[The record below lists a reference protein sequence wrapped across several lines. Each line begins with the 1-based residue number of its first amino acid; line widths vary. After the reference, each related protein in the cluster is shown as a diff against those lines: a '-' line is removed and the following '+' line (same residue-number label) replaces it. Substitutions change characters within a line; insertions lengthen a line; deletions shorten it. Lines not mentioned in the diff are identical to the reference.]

1 MDELRPDRAV
11 FAVTVGTSFANYP
24 AEKLTKHC
32 FKEIPKT
39 NHKMLIEWTSI
50 GPFFFPQNVHN
61 VIEEMRMS

>member
-1 MDELRPDRAV
+1 MDELRPDGAV
-11 FAVTVGTSFANYP
+11 FAVGTSFANYL

-50 GPFFFPQNVHN
+50 GC
-61 VIEEMRMS
+61 EELEVQVPRKAG